1 MKIMNKIAAQGEAF
15 FRRVD
20 TVPSVKMNKIQP
32 EDGVVIV
39 AHSETGH
46 HHVMNSEGV
55 TLMERAEDVSE
66 GLRILYMI
74 VDKPSVLEHLRT
86 TDTHE
91 PILFNPGV
99 YEVRLQREY
108 TPEGYRRVAD

>member
-1 MKIMNKIAAQGEAF
+1 MKVMNRVAAQGEAF

-20 TVPSVKMNKIQP
+20 SIP
-32 EDGVVIV
+32 EDAVEVKPENGVVIV

-46 HHVMNSEGV
+46 HHVMEASGV
-55 TLMERAEDVSE
+55 KLMERTKDLPE
-66 GLRILYMI
+66 GLRILHMI
-74 VDKPSVLEHLRT
+74 VEQPTVLEHLRP

-91 PILFNPGV
+91 PILFNPGT

>member
-1 MKIMNKIAAQGEAF
+1 MRIMNKIAAQGEAF

-20 TVPSVKMNKIQP
+20 GVTGAVKEVAP
-32 EDGVVIV
+32 EGGKVIV

-46 HHVMNSEGV
+46 HHVMDASSVTLLERTEGV
-55 TLMERAEDVSE
+55 GE

-74 VDKPSVLEHLRT
+74 VDEPTALEHLRGH
-86 TDTHE
+86 DTHE
-91 PILFNPGV
+91 PILFNPGT